1 MFHTAGR
8 VSNHLHCTK
17 KVWYFPGKIG
27 KFRCLQFPAFHPAA
41 KLSTAIAGYFPA
53 AQLNNDELGITE
65 EFSHLQNLC
74 IDIKTIMCIKRRL
87 G

>member
-65 EFSHLQNLC
+65 DHLFRQEAPA
-74 IDIKTIMCIKRRL
+74 IAGGGFIEP
-87 G
+87 